1 MTKFIFSLLAILMA
15 TAASAQAVDPVQP
28 LSETAQTPAP
38 DDSAFES
45 TVTDPLALDDEN
57 LSEQAPEAEEGEPAF
72 YAIRDGDTLTVS
84 VLEDPNLTRTV
95 LVRPDGRISLPI
107 AGSVFVRGTS
117 PEELEI
123 ILQER
128 FARGFQIT
136 PTVTVSI
143 RGLSRGGAPQGP
155 VEEPMRYYLLGSVNR
170 RGPIEVFE
178 DVTILEALMLV
189 GGPNQFAASDR
200 IQIRRIA
207 EDGSEEIFLF
217 NWDALEEGQPI
228 EGNIAIQDGD
238 IIYVPERGLFD

>member
-1 MTKFIFSLLAILMA
+1 MTNFIFSLFAILLA
-15 TAASAQAVDPVQP
+15 TAAAAQTDDPVQP
-28 LSETAQTPAP
+28 LSETP
-38 DDSAFES
+38 DAELDGSIIEGA
-45 TVTDPLALDDEN
+45 TVADPLAAEDVN
-57 LSEQAPEAEEGEPAF
+57 LSEDLDEGGEPDF
-72 YAIRDGDTLTVS
+72 YTIRDGDTLTIS

-107 AGSVFVRGTS
+107 AGSVFVRGVS
-117 PEELEI
+117 PEDLEV

-128 FARGFQIT
+128 YSRGFQIT

-143 RGLSRGGAPQGP
+143 RGLSGAPIGGGP
-155 VEEPMRYYLLGSVNR
+155 GREPTRYFLLGSVNR
-170 RGPIEVFE
+170 RGPVQVFE

-200 IQIRRIA
+200 IQIRRMA

-217 NWDALEEGQPI
+217 NWDALEDGDPI
-228 EGNIAIQDGD
+228 EGNITIEEGD